1 MHKVD
6 FHPDFFEITS
16 VGWMQVAQNS
26 GKSARRMINSLQM
39 THPRQGGH
47 TVLVLLALWMMLGC
61 QGLSSSKQAV
71 TPSSNNQPGQLTTSP
86 ASISFGNVE
95 IGKNQT
101 QALTVTNSGGSSLSI
116 VQVTPSGTGFTS
128 SESDLPLVL
137 TAGQGKA
144 LSVMFTPQYSGNSK
158 GNLTIANNGSTPTV
172 MVSLSGTGTSA
183 GPAPQGTLTPNPTN
197 LDFGSVPSGKNLTIS
212 EILTNTGTASLY
224 VTQAI
229 VTGSEF
235 SVSGIN
241 LPLTLAVNQSTSFR
255 VTFAPKSTG
264 DSTGNLAIT
273 SNGSTSTVNIALAGD
288 GTSTGPN
295 PQGTL
300 TVNPLSL
307 NFGSVQAGK
316 KLTLNESLS
325 NTGSA
330 TLTVSRATVTGNGFS
345 ITNLALPLVL
355 NKGQSF
361 TFQATFA
368 PRSVGNDS
376 GAISFIS
383 NASDPRLTV
392 PLTGGAPNSQLT
404 IVPTSI
410 NLGNVT
416 VGSKAQQTSQLV
428 ASGASVTVSSVK
440 VDSSQFTITGI
451 TFPVT
456 IPAGQSASFTATFTP
471 RAPGQASAHASFAS
485 DASDSPTVESLA
497 GTGVAAPQYHV
508 NLAWN
513 PSSNA
518 SSSKVVG
525 YNVYRGTQHGGP
537 YPVRVAS
544 ANPHTAF
551 TDSSVVSGQTYYYVV
566 TAVNAR
572 HKESSDSNEVKVVI
586 P

>member
-1 MHKVD
+1 
-6 FHPDFFEITS
+6 
-16 VGWMQVAQNS
+16 
-26 GKSARRMINSLQM
+26 M
-39 THPRQGGH
+39 THLHRGGH
-47 TVLVLLALWMMLGC
+47 TLLVLLALGMLLGC

-71 TPSSNNQPGQLTTSP
+71 SPSSNNQPAELTTST

-101 QALTVTNSGGSSLSI
+101 QALTLTNSGGSSLSI
-116 VQVTPSGTGFTS
+116 VQVTPSGTGFTA

-137 TAGQGKA
+137 TAGQSKA
-144 LSVMFTPQYSGNSK
+144 LSVMFTPQYSGSSK

-172 MVSLSGTGTSA
+172 TVALSGTGMPV
-183 GPAPQGTLTPNPTN
+183 GPAPQGTLTPNPTS
-197 LDFGSVPSGKNLTIS
+197 LDFGSVPSGQHLTIS

-224 VTQAI
+224 VTQTI
-229 VTGSEF
+229 VTGSQF
-235 SVSGIN
+235 SVSGIH
-241 LPLTLAVNQSTSFR
+241 LPLTLAVNQSTSFN

-273 SNGSTSTVNIALAGD
+273 SNGSTSTVNLALAGS

-300 TVNPLSL
+300 AVSPLSL
-307 NFGSVQAGK
+307 NFGSVQPGK

-330 TLTVSRATVTGNGFS
+330 ELTVSRATLAGSGFS
-345 ITNLALPLVL
+345 LTNLALPLVL
-355 NKGQSF
+355 KPGQSF
-361 TFQATFA
+361 SFQATFA
-368 PRSVGNDS
+368 PRSVGNDNGTLS
-376 GAISFIS
+376 LVS
-383 NASDPRLTV
+383 NGSDPRLTI

-410 NLGNVT
+410 NLGTVT
-416 VGSKAQQTSQLV
+416 VGSKAQQTSQLA

-440 VDSSQFTITGI
+440 VNSSEFTITGI

-456 IPAGQSASFTATFTP
+456 IPAGQSVSFTATFTP
-471 RAPGQASAHASFAS
+471 RAPGQTSGTASFAS

-497 GTGVAAPQYHV
+497 GTGAAAPQYNV

-518 SSSKVVG
+518 SSAKVVG

-537 YPVRVAS
+537 YTAKVAS
-544 ANPHTAF
+544 LDPQT
-551 TDSSVVSGQTYYYVV
+551 TYRDSTVVSGQTYYYVV
-566 TAVNAR
+566 TAVNAK
-572 HKESSDSNEVKVVI
+572 HKESSDSNEVKVVV